1 MPYIYLIKQFAPCF
15 WLHNPECREPA
26 DARNAWGCIF
36 KVFGEF
42 KMQKFP
48 EVLTMMAPTGPTNNK
63 YLTLSLI
70 GRGADLGKR
79 HAILLFL

>member
-1 MPYIYLIKQFAPCF
+1 ML
-15 WLHNPECREPA
+15 E
-26 DARNAWGCIF
+26 DAFLRCLENSKC
-36 KVFGEF
+36 KN
-42 KMQKFP
+42 FP

-63 YLTLSLI
+63 YLTLSLM